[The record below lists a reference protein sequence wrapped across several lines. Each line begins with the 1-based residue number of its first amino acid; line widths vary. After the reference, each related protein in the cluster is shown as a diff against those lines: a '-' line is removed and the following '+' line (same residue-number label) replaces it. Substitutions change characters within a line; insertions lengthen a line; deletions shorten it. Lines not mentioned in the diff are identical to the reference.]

1 MTVCFSY
8 VLWSKRQCELYSQ
21 LVMTTRLFLTSL
33 LFKPFRFLFLAVCIS
48 GSGRLMQTWNEF
60 LYSLD
65 FSRILKF
72 DYRMKNYQDFFPS
85 YSLPQLWASF
95 TPYDIFPAHSRANWR
110 NLSNIDFCQF
120 RNWLSHEKNHGP
132 HSVYVWLQ
140 RIRFEIQMI
149 YTWKHFLN
157 LSLQPF

>member
-1 MTVCFSY
+1 MFLIRFVIKESF
-8 VLWSKRQCELYSQ
+8 KQCELYSQ
-21 LVMTTRLFLTSL
+21 LVMTTRLFLNSL
-33 LFKPFRFLFLAVCIS
+33 LFNPCRFLFLAVCIS
-48 GSGRLMQTWNEF
+48 WNEF

-95 TPYDIFPAHSRANWR
+95 TPYDILPAHSRANWR
-110 NLSNIDFCQF
+110 NWSNIDFCQF
-120 RNWLSHEKNHGP
+120 RNWLNHEKNHGP
-132 HSVYVWLQ
+132 HSGYVWLQ

>member
-1 MTVCFSY
+1 MFLIRFVIKESF
-8 VLWSKRQCELYSQ
+8 KQCELYSQ

-85 YSLPQLWASF
+85 YSLPQLSEFHAVWHFACSF
-95 TPYDIFPAHSRANWR
+95 SSQLEELKQHWFLSVQKLIKPRKKSWTTLGLCLAPKNPFLDSNDIHLEA
-110 NLSNIDFCQF
+110 LS
-120 RNWLSHEKNHGP
+120 
-132 HSVYVWLQ
+132 
-140 RIRFEIQMI
+140 
-149 YTWKHFLN
+149 
-157 LSLQPF
+157 